1 MDLQSSIEIIS
12 EIIEIVSKIQKILS
26 GIDVKLW
33 VGILSLGGVLYTVH
47 NTRKNVNKTNNLK
60 KELENQGNNLKK
72 ELADQ
77 TNKITKELGEKN
89 LKALEQRRYIDA
101 ISTERIKWINNMRDK
116 SSEFIKLAHLQIEG
130 LNYWKVM
137 GYEQLDEEAE
147 EDKKK
152 LKEIAKKEL
161 RERFFE
167 ITHMDIQINLLLN
180 PKETISGKMM
190 QLQHDI
196 RAKLNSTNNI
206 NGFNFTESANLLTDL
221 IYLQQVVLKSEW
233 KRVKEENKIGEEIN
247 DDAMK
252 NIYIGVAKEL
262 NKDLYNKYLNQL
274 ES

>member
-1 MDLQSSIEIIS
+1 LMD
-12 EIIEIVSKIQKILS
+12 V
-26 GIDVKLW
+26 
-33 VGILSLGGVLYTVH
+33 
-47 NTRKNVNKTNNLK
+47 
-60 KELENQGNNLKK
+60 
-72 ELADQ
+72 
-77 TNKITKELGEKN
+77 
-89 LKALEQRRYIDA
+89 
-101 ISTERIKWINNMRDK
+101 
-116 SSEFIKLAHLQIEG
+116 
-130 LNYWKVM
+130 

-196 RAKLNSTNNI
+196 RAKLNSTYNI

-252 NIYIGVAKEL
+252 NIYIGVAK
-262 NKDLYNKYLNQL
+262 
-274 ES
+274 